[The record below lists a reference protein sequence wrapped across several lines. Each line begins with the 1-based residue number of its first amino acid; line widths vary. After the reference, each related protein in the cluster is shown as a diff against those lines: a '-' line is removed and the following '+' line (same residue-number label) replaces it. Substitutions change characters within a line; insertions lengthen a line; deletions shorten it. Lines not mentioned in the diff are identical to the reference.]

1 MAETSVYESARMT
14 HEEIEQYEDALVNT
28 LNNPPRASSHR
39 LQMQWQLASSQL
51 LDQIVTRYDALQDMY
66 EDASGERAR
75 EWEALAGDVDDE
87 DGAMAK
93 FYARLEH
100 LQAYYQKY
108 PERAI
113 SLETTATPSILGA
126 QDASLFDFS
135 IMEREFSGE
144 EMGGRFL
151 DLYEPYEM
159 FINLRNVPHISYLE
173 YLAQLDS
180 MMSVPLAT
188 KRSEAYKVYLTRLR
202 EYLSAFLHK
211 TRPLEDMDAPEA
223 AALRAFEDDWEH
235 GRVPG
240 WETKEAALYGTG
252 NSESG
257 IWCDACQRFYAK
269 QTVYDAHLSSA
280 RHLKA
285 VRRLQSGEQPATPQ
299 PRESDMEQKKHAQ
312 RAKQIA
318 RDEVLVRALAMELAS
333 VRDETRANI
342 ERKASLTE
350 REREEE
356 VEAMEAEMD
365 EAMETG
371 GMGYED
377 AGEDVEGG
385 GGEKTYNPLKLP
397 IGWDGKPIPFWMYKL
412 HGLRVE
418 YRCEICSDHVYKGRK
433 VFEKHFQESRHAFGM
448 RALGLPN
455 TPEFRDVTRIQD
467 AFALAEKLRQQK
479 RLQDVEE
486 DDTIEVE
493 DEHGNVR
500 MTGTDPRHI
509 PARPL
514 SCSSARACCRQCCV
528 SVRNICRN
536 TTSPGRAARRRA
548 HVAWTTS
555 SLHAPTTW
563 GRNSW
568 NPQRRR
574 PQWLTHA
581 RLGRGRATKSGL
593 RA

>member
-1 MAETSVYESARMT
+1 MYESARMT

-28 LNNPPRASSHR
+28 LNNPPKSSSHR
-39 LQMQWQLASSQL
+39 LQMQWQLAASQL
-51 LDQIVTRYDALQDMY
+51 LDQIVTRYETLRDMY
-66 EDASGERAR
+66 EDSSGERAR

-87 DGAMAK
+87 EGAMTE
-93 FYARLEH
+93 FYARLGH

-113 SLETTATPSILGA
+113 SLETTATPSILGT

-135 IMEREFSGE
+135 AMERDFSGE

-151 DLYEPYEM
+151 DLYVPYEM
-159 FINLRNVPHISYLE
+159 FINLRDVPHISYLE

-180 MMSVPLAT
+180 MASVPLAT
-188 KRSEAYKVYLTRLR
+188 KRSEAYKVYLAKLC
-202 EYLSAFLHK
+202 EYLSVFLHK

-223 AALRAFEDDWEH
+223 TALRAFEDDWEQ
-235 GRVPG
+235 GRVLG
-240 WETKEAALYGTG
+240 WEAKEATLYGTG
-252 NSESG
+252 NAGAG

-285 VRRLQSGEQPATPQ
+285 VKRVQSGEQPPTTLPHQ
-299 PRESDMEQKKHAQ
+299 TETEQKKHAQ
-312 RAKQIA
+312 RARQIA
-318 RDEVLVRALAMELAS
+318 RDEVLVRALATELAS

-365 EAMETG
+365 EAVETG

-377 AGEDVEGG
+377 AADDVEGG

-479 RLQDVEE
+479 RLQEVEE

-500 MTGTDPRHI
+500 MAGTDPRHI
-509 PARPL
+509 PARLL
-514 SCSSARACCRQCCV
+514 SCSSGRACCRHHCV
-528 SVRNICRN
+528 SMSNNCRN
-536 TTSPGRAARRRA
+536 AMLPGRSASDTHASLGPRRRR
-548 HVAWTTS
+548 HCT
-555 SLHAPTTW
+555 
-563 GRNSW
+563 
-568 NPQRRR
+568 RRR
-574 PQWLTHA
+574 HGGA
-581 RLGRGRATKSGL
+581 AAGRLCVASVGG
-593 RA
+593 